1 MAIKS
6 QKLLPSAEIRA
17 SKKTISTS
25 FLRELKPEKPIEI
38 GKVSK
43 KDSLGKKFGVIFD
56 FLKKEYKRDR
66 KSWFRDRKRKQEER
80 RKKREEE
87 LEKNKGKSKIG
98 KGIRAALPLKNIFDS
113 IGNFL
118 LFLAGGFL
126 LNKIFDFLPQLI
138 KIAEKLRPI
147 ITGIYNFGKFIVES
161 VIGFIEA
168 GYDIHDS
175 LRQKVEDLGGEEAVE
190 KFDKFA
196 GLFKKVINGAIIM
209 AMISTL
215 MPRGPRGG
223 KKFCPPCPCLDLVP
237 QPFRVPSTIIIQQP
251 KPIDVTVPGG
261 EPVPDFNPN
270 NINIPDFGGVW
281 DWLKNLLPGKKP
293 VVDDTPVIDPVKD
306 PVINWGAL
314 STQQLLEFTT
324 ANLRQLLSD
333 PKVIAT
339 LIAAGVISQ
348 VDSPVPGPA
357 DVFAAMLASGTLV
370 AKLKMIAAAGLLVIP
385 ASFMQGVNA
394 AEVDLKNVPNYTVMG
409 REYDGNT
416 GLPVDETPT
425 MKMEVIGKPITQW
438 YDLEGEFDYNVP
450 MLIFEKT
457 KLQTII
463 QQE

>member
-6 QKLLPSAEIRA
+6 QKLLPSAEIRV

-261 EPVPDFNPN
+261 EPAGQPFFDPN
-270 NINIPDFGGVW
+270 SINIPNFGDVW

-293 VVDDTPVIDPVKD
+293 AQIPGDVDTPVIDPVKD
-306 PVINWGAL
+306 PVIDWGSLAK
-314 STQQLLEFTT
+314 SPQLLYQFVK
-324 ANLRQLLSD
+324 ANSGQLLLD
-333 PKVIAT
+333 PEIVAT
-339 LIAAGVISQ
+339 LIAAGVLTQ
-348 VDSPVPGPA
+348 VDGPLLPFG
-357 DVFAAMLASGTLV
+357 DAAGFNLAAASIIL
-370 AKLKMIAAAGLLVIP
+370 KLKKLNKLRLLVIP
-385 ASFMQGVNA
+385 AGA
-394 AEVDLKNVPNYTVMG
+394 ALLSRKTATASELQSVD
-409 REYDGNT
+409 
-416 GLPVDETPT
+416 DETPT
-425 MKMEVIGKPITQW
+425 KKMEVIGKPITQW

>member
-126 LNKIFDFLPQLI
+126 LNKILDFLPQLI

-190 KFDKFA
+190 KFDKFS

-261 EPVPDFNPN
+261 EPAGQPFFDPN
-270 NINIPDFGGVW
+270 SINIPDFGGVW

-293 VVDDTPVIDPVKD
+293 AQIPVDVDTPVIDPVPAYSWVD
-306 PVINWGAL
+306 DLNP
-314 STQQLLEFTT
+314 QQVWEILQ
-324 ANLRQLLSD
+324 ANANILMHGCL
-333 PKVIAT
+333 
-339 LIAAGVISQ
+339 
-348 VDSPVPGPA
+348 
-357 DVFAAMLASGTLV
+357 
-370 AKLKMIAAAGLLVIP
+370 
-385 ASFMQGVNA
+385 
-394 AEVDLKNVPNYTVMG
+394 
-409 REYDGNT
+409 
-416 GLPVDETPT
+416 
-425 MKMEVIGKPITQW
+425 
-438 YDLEGEFDYNVP
+438 
-450 MLIFEKT
+450 
-457 KLQTII
+457 
-463 QQE
+463 

>member
-126 LNKIFDFLPQLI
+126 LNKILDFLPQLI

-251 KPIDVTVPGG
+251 QPKPIDVTVPGG
-261 EPVPDFNPN
+261 EPAGQPFFDPN
-270 NINIPDFGGVW
+270 SINIPDFGGVW

-293 VVDDTPVIDPVKD
+293 AQIPVDVDTPVIDPVPAYSWVD
-306 PVINWGAL
+306 DLNPQQAWEILQANANNPHAWMLMTAAGL
-314 STQQLLEFTT
+314 SAASLLMPADGQVLAF
-324 ANLRQLLSD
+324 LGLS
-333 PKVIAT
+333 AT
-339 LIAAGVISQ
+339 VAKLKSLIAAGLLI
-348 VDSPVPGPA
+348 VPA
-357 DVFAAMLASGTLV
+357 TFLT
-370 AKLKMIAAAGLLVIP
+370 
-385 ASFMQGVNA
+385 GVNA
-394 AEVDLKNVPNYTVMG
+394 SELQSNNTQTLQMGDLKV
-409 REYDGNT
+409 D
-416 GLPVDETPT
+416 DETPT

>member
-113 IGNFL
+113 ISNFL

-251 KPIDVTVPGG
+251 KPIDVTLPGG
-261 EPVPDFNPN
+261 EPAGQPADFNPN

-293 VVDDTPVIDPVKD
+293 AQIPVVDTPVIDPVKD
-306 PVINWGAL
+306 PVIDWGSLAK
-314 STQQLLEFTT
+314 SPQLLYQFVK
-324 ANLRQLLSD
+324 ANSGQLLLD
-333 PKVIAT
+333 PVIVST
-339 LIAAGVISQ
+339 LIASGVLTQLDGPLLPFGDIAG
-348 VDSPVPGPA
+348 
-357 DVFAAMLASGTLV
+357 FKLASTSLIL
-370 AKLKMIAAAGLLVIP
+370 KLQALNKARLLVIP
-385 ASFMQGVNA
+385 AA
-394 AEVDLKNVPNYTVMG
+394 AALLSQKTATASELESVD
-409 REYDGNT
+409 
-416 GLPVDETPT
+416 DETPT
-425 MKMEVIGKPITQW
+425 MKMEVIGRKSITQW
-438 YDLEGEFDYNVP
+438 YDLEDEFDYNVP